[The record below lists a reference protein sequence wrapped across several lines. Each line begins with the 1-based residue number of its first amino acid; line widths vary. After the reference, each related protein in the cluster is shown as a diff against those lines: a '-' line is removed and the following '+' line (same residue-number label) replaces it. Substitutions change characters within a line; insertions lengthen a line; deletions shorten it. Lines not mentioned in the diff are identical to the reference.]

1 MYTETLEKCW
11 TSDPFWRVQEQFG
24 AVGLPGPCNLLPPL
38 KPLTSNIDYAGCSLK
53 IDGTFAC
60 NEPPPVQLHTSRAT
74 SRAASRAAS
83 HAASHGSRAASHE
96 YKGCALG
103 IDGNFTCDEPSS
115 THAPQFSVSAP
126 WAAAL

>member
-1 MYTETLEKCW
+1 MYTETPERCW

-38 KPLTSNIDYAGCSLK
+38 KPLTSNIYAGCSLK
-53 IDGTFAC
+53 VDGTFAC
-60 NEPPPVQLHTSRAT
+60 NEPAYT
-74 SRAASRAAS
+74 SRAASYGSRAT
-83 HAASHGSRAASHE
+83 SHGSRAMSHD

-103 IDGNFTCDEPSS
+103 IDSNFTCDEPSS
-115 THAPQFSVSAP
+115 THAPQFLVSAP

>member
-60 NEPPPVQLHTSRAT
+60 NEPPPVQLHTSRAA
-74 SRAASRAAS
+74 SYALRAT
-83 HAASHGSRAASHE
+83 SHGSHE

-103 IDGNFTCDEPSS
+103 IDGKFTCDEPSS